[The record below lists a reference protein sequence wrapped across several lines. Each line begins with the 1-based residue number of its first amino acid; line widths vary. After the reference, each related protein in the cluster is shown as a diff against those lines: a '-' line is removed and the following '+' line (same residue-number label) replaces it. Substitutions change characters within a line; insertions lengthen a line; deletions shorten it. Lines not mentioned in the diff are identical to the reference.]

1 MFFGNEDELAVHT
14 VTSAASRLVGELKAE
29 ASLGETGDFHQASI
43 FNSVR
48 SFRRG
53 TLPSY
58 LAHDPGMM
66 GWIREAAQAL
76 PIGADTPLSDATASV
91 PPGVAAAVW
100 ARRQAASSFLQRP
113 EREPRPPAPA
123 DGENLELLMQAWL
136 AYTELV
142 HDELEAEGLVLWLYY
157 SAVNGTADKL
167 PEHYVDIAK
176 HIGGLDT
183 DRRRKFCSVL
193 IRGLNAPAPAS

>member
-1 MFFGNEDELAVHT
+1 MFFGNEDELAVRT
-14 VTSAASRLVGELKAE
+14 VTTAASRLVDELKAE
-29 ASLGETGDFHQASI
+29 ATLRETSDFHQAAI

-66 GWIREAAQAL
+66 GWIREAAKAL
-76 PIGADTPLSDATASV
+76 PIEADTPLSYATASV

-113 EREPRPPAPA
+113 ERPAPA
-123 DGENLELLMQAWL
+123 GRAGAENLELLMQAWL

-142 HDELEAEGLVLWLYY
+142 QDELEAEGLVLWLYY

-176 HIGGLDT
+176 HIGGLDAG
-183 DRRRKFCSVL
+183 RRLKFCSVL